1 MKYFIG
7 HLLEGEVGVWHT
19 TLTNTIAEKF
29 NTWKIQEICPSHI
42 TIFSEFEADNIETVS
57 HTIETL
63 LFHTQPGNYSIS
75 MFDHFEDKVVF
86 AKIDPDAK
94 VISLV
99 QKLRE
104 NLELIPGVQ
113 KDKHL
118 TWKPHATLA
127 FRLSPEK
134 ITTIWNYVTTL
145 EKPNFTALFDNIT
158 LFRFENE
165 KWVVEK
171 KFAITN

>member
-1 MKYFIG
+1 MY
-7 HLLEGEVGVWHT
+7 
-19 TLTNTIAEKF
+19 
-29 NTWKIQEICPSHI
+29 
-42 TIFSEFEADNIETVS
+42 
-57 HTIETL
+57 
-63 LFHTQPGNYSIS
+63 LF
-75 MFDHFEDKVVF
+75 V
-86 AKIDPDAK
+86 
-94 VISLV
+94 
-99 QKLRE
+99 
-104 NLELIPGVQ
+104 ELIPDIQ

-134 ITTIWNYVTTL
+134 ITTIWNYVATL